1 MTVDLYLLWDAYCL
15 STVAFHFLF
24 KHWSL
29 TLGRKLNIEVCMH
42 SVSRFGMILILLYN
56 IFTLSG
62 LDKHNCASNVDLH
75 QENIQVYDIL
85 TPLNPTF
92 I

>member
-1 MTVDLYLLWDAYCL
+1 
-15 STVAFHFLF
+15 
-24 KHWSL
+24 
-29 TLGRKLNIEVCMH
+29 
-42 SVSRFGMILILLYN
+42 MILILLYN

-62 LDKHNCASNVDLH
+62 LDKHTCASNVDLH
-75 QENIQVYDIL
+75 HKNIQVYDIL